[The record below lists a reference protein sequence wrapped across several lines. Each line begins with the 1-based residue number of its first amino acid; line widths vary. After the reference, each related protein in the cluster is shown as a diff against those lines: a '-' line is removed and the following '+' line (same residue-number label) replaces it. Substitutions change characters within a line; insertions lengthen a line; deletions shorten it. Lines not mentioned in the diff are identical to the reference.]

1 MKLCIVNLIP
11 QIMKKKMLFMMMNVI
26 MILNVT
32 EAQDLLSYKNG
43 NDKNDNEK
51 EATDKPVKKARVF
64 EFKAYPKDSYLESIT
79 KQMAGEHP
87 FGDMIAKKIC
97 LFNEYYTT
105 EEPLFPGNPATK
117 TIIKK
122 PVIYEAVKHIDH
134 DLKRSVRKRETSI
147 DAASAV
153 LNKVLDVALNVIT
166 EDTKNLENE
175 IESATDIKSEIE
187 LFIDRVKLNY

>member
-1 MKLCIVNLIP
+1 
-11 QIMKKKMLFMMMNVI
+11 MMMIVI
-26 MILNVT
+26 LILNIT
-32 EAQDLLSYKNG
+32 NAQDLLSYKNG
-43 NDKNDNEK
+43 NDKNENEK
-51 EATDKPVKKARVF
+51 EVMDKPVKKARVF
-64 EFKAYPKDSYLESIT
+64 EFKAYPKDSYLENIT

-87 FGDMIAKKIC
+87 FGDKIAKKIC

-122 PVIYEAVKHIDH
+122 RVIYEAVKRIDH
-134 DLKRSVRKRETSI
+134 DLKRLVKKRETSV
-147 DAASAV
+147 DEASAV

-175 IESATDIKSEIE
+175 IEASGDTRSKIEIFTDK
-187 LFIDRVKLNY
+187 VKLNY